1 MLGLDIKPVQALP
14 VPRTLLGYAAA
25 QAVVIFN
32 DVCTSEDGRTMAST
46 PRKCN
51 AIDFVRAE
59 LLAAAARQTTHD

>member
-1 MLGLDIKPVQALP
+1 MPQ
-14 VPRTLLGYAAA
+14 

-32 DVCTSEDGRTMAST
+32 GLRTSEDGRTTAST